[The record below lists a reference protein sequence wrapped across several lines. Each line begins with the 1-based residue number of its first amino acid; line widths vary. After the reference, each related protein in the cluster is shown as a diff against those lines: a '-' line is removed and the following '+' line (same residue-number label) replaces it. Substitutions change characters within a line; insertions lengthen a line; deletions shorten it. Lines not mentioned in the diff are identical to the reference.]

1 MWATSRPTLSLS
13 RPWLPRRKAPLAS
26 SGTRGPLGNDLRPLD
41 LFSFGCSNLYNH
53 TKAQLLNSSGLLVQQ
68 GIKAQIRF
76 LLFWGES
83 CGGWLVKSLFC
94 LNSCGYLAGFLVIF
108 FSSLPVG
115 YVFSFWWALGYLLVP
130 ALGGASLSSPGCLSW
145 PSSVSCL
152 LGFVLLFIGLPGL
165 RLLWL
170 TICSISLHQQ
180 LIYSNLK

>member
-1 MWATSRPTLSLS
+1 MGATSRPTLSLS
-13 RPWLPRRKAPLAS
+13 RPWLPGRKAPLAS

-68 GIKAQIRF
+68 GIKAQIRS

-108 FSSLPVG
+108 LAVCLRVYCRLCVFFLVGFGIPACPSTGWCQSLQLWMPELALLCELLAWLCAA
-115 YVFSFWWALGYLLVP
+115 FHRTAWA
-130 ALGGASLSSPGCLSW
+130 
-145 PSSVSCL
+145 
-152 LGFVLLFIGLPGL
+152 
-165 RLLWL
+165 
-170 TICSISLHQQ
+170 
-180 LIYSNLK
+180 